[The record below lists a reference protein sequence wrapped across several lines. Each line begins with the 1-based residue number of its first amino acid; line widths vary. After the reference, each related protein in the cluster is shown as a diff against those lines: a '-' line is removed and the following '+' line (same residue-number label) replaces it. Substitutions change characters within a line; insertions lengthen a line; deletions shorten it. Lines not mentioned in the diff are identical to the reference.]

1 MRKSILAG
9 VGLLALSVLP
19 AATAA
24 AQTGT
29 AWLHVRVEEA
39 KEASKVSVN
48 LPMTVV
54 EAVLKASP
62 EIIEKHGK
70 IHLGEEHGLKMADIR
85 KAWKALA
92 EAGDAELV
100 TVESEDENVKV
111 MRKGD
116 LVQVFVD
123 NKAKPG
129 KDGKPAKGGEEVRVE
144 VPVSLVDAF
153 LSGEG
158 EEGNIEAAVAEL
170 QKRRGDIVRVQGR
183 RLQRARLDRRAEHP
197 VPGGEVGG
205 HDQAGDHPRRAHRP
219 AGDGGQPRRRGRRR
233 SRGRAGREPDR
244 GAGAARVRPG
254 RRSPWRPRW
263 PRPTRCG
270 SPTRRSSTSAS
281 RARSWRRSPR
291 PRTASSCGSRSG
303 DELVVIT
310 KEGRSLRVRVSG
322 EKENV
327 SVNVPL
333 HLALQALPDE
343 HGHIRTAAL
352 AGALGG
358 VRFTD
363 LVEVQ
368 DGNDHVRVWVW

>member
-62 EIIEKHGK
+62 DIIEKHGK
-70 IHLGEEHGLKMADIR
+70 IHFGEEHGLKMADIR

-129 KDGKPAKGGEEVRVE
+129 KDGKPVKGGEEVRVE

-170 QKRRGDIVRVQGR
+170 QKRRGDIVRVK
-183 RLQRARLDRRAEHP
+183 D
-197 VPGGEVGG
+197 
-205 HDQAGDHPRRAHRP
+205 DD
-219 AGDGGQPRRRGRRR
+219 
-233 SRGRAGREPDR
+233 S
-244 GAGAARVRPG
+244 
-254 RRSPWRPRW
+254 
-263 PRPTRCG
+263 
-270 SPTRRSSTSAS
+270 
-281 RARSWRRSPR
+281 
-291 PRTASSCGSRSG
+291 
-303 DELVVIT
+303 
-310 KEGRSLRVRVSG
+310 
-322 EKENV
+322 N
-327 SVNVPL
+327 
-333 HLALQALPDE
+333 
-343 HGHIRTAAL
+343 
-352 AGALGG
+352 
-358 VRFTD
+358 
-363 LVEVQ
+363 
-368 DGNDHVRVWVW
+368 VRVWIDEQNTQSPAGK

>member
-48 LPMTVV
+48 LPMAVV

-70 IHLGEEHGLKMADIR
+70 VHFGEEHGLKMADIR

-92 EAGDAELV
+92 EVGDAELV
-100 TVESEDENVKV
+100 TVESEDENVRV

-123 NKAKPG
+123 SKAKAG

-158 EEGNIEAAVAEL
+158 EEGNIQAAVAEL
-170 QKRRGDIVRVQGR
+170 QKRRGDIVRVK
-183 RLQRARLDRRAEHP
+183 D
-197 VPGGEVGG
+197 
-205 HDQAGDHPRRAHRP
+205 DD
-219 AGDGGQPRRRGRRR
+219 
-233 SRGRAGREPDR
+233 S
-244 GAGAARVRPG
+244 
-254 RRSPWRPRW
+254 
-263 PRPTRCG
+263 
-270 SPTRRSSTSAS
+270 
-281 RARSWRRSPR
+281 
-291 PRTASSCGSRSG
+291 
-303 DELVVIT
+303 
-310 KEGRSLRVRVSG
+310 
-322 EKENV
+322 N
-327 SVNVPL
+327 
-333 HLALQALPDE
+333 
-343 HGHIRTAAL
+343 
-352 AGALGG
+352 
-358 VRFTD
+358 
-363 LVEVQ
+363 
-368 DGNDHVRVWVW
+368 VRVWIDEQNTQAPAGK

>member
-29 AWLHVRVEEA
+29 AWLHVRVEEV
-39 KEASKVSVN
+39 KQASKVSVN
-48 LPMTVV
+48 LPMAVV

-70 IHLGEEHGLKMADIR
+70 VHFGEEHGLKMADIR

-92 EAGDAELV
+92 EVGDAELV

-123 NKAKPG
+123 SKAKPG

-158 EEGNIEAAVAEL
+158 EDGNIQAAVAEL
-170 QKRRGDIVRVQGR
+170 QKRRGDIVRVK
-183 RLQRARLDRRAEHP
+183 D
-197 VPGGEVGG
+197 
-205 HDQAGDHPRRAHRP
+205 DD
-219 AGDGGQPRRRGRRR
+219 
-233 SRGRAGREPDR
+233 S
-244 GAGAARVRPG
+244 
-254 RRSPWRPRW
+254 
-263 PRPTRCG
+263 
-270 SPTRRSSTSAS
+270 
-281 RARSWRRSPR
+281 
-291 PRTASSCGSRSG
+291 
-303 DELVVIT
+303 
-310 KEGRSLRVRVSG
+310 
-322 EKENV
+322 N
-327 SVNVPL
+327 
-333 HLALQALPDE
+333 
-343 HGHIRTAAL
+343 
-352 AGALGG
+352 
-358 VRFTD
+358 
-363 LVEVQ
+363 
-368 DGNDHVRVWVW
+368 VRVWIDEQNTQAPAGK